1 MKIDKSKI
9 EGYDEMSAEDKVKAL
24 EALELDEPD
33 YSGYVTKD
41 TFDKTASELAKAKK
55 DLKAKLSE
63 DEQRAIEAK
72 EARERIEAEL
82 AELKKEKALAEH
94 KAKFLANGYSDELA
108 SSSAKALLD
117 GDFDTFFKNQA
128 TYQTEMQTKIKSDL
142 IAKTPY
148 PQGGGKGGHNAMT
161 LKELRS
167 LSFAERTKWAS
178 EHPEE
183 YKLLYSNGG

>member
-1 MKIDKSKI
+1 MNDEKYKSNFFTYLRNS
-9 EGYDEMSAEDKVKAL
+9 EAAAEK
-24 EALELDEPD
+24 
-33 YSGYVTKD
+33 
-41 TFDKTASELAKAKK
+41 
-55 DLKAKLSE
+55 
-63 DEQRAIEAK
+63 QRAIEAK

-128 TYQTEMQTKIKSDL
+128 TYQTEMQTKIKSDM
-142 IAKTPY
+142 IAKTSY